1 MKNVGEEIA
10 GVYLQA
16 IKGCDFVQYNLYT
29 PDTQGEIDVVAIN
42 RKERVVYI
50 CEVAVHLVT
59 GLQYVKDRRPDNVRR
74 FIAKFE
80 KDIDYGEE
88 YFPDHER
95 VYMLWSPIVRNQRP
109 DSKYNQVNDVEEIVT
124 HFRETRGVEI
134 LPIINERYFEVLREL
149 RAYAGSKTEALQS
162 PILRL
167 MQIEERLGRHLG
179 LQPV

>member
-29 PDTQGEIDVVAIN
+29 PDTQGEIDVVAIS
-42 RKERVVYI
+42 RKERVVYV

-59 GLQYVKDRRPDNVRR
+59 GLMYVKGGQPDNVRR
-74 FIAKFE
+74 LIAKFE
-80 KDIDYGEE
+80 KDIAYAEE

-95 VYMLWSPIVRNQRP
+95 VYMLWSPVVKNPRP
-109 DSKYNQVNDVEEIVT
+109 TAKHNQVKDVDEVLAY
-124 HFRETRGVEI
+124 FRKSRGVEI
-134 LPIINERYFEVLREL
+134 QPIINERYHEILREL

-162 PILRL
+162 PLLRL
-167 MQIEERLGRHLG
+167 MQIEERLGKHLG
-179 LQPV
+179 LQPA